1 MIVVEIG
8 DVKMNNKKLTMSDI
22 ANMAGV
28 SKSTVSRYFNGGY
41 VKEETRTILKKVIED
56 HQYEPNA
63 IAQSLKAKHS
73 KTIGIVAP
81 CLDSTTSSRVL
92 MSIDEYLK
100 NKGYTTI
107 IINTNHNELRELT
120 SIEQLWRMNV
130 EGIILLATHVT
141 MAHQKIASKIDIPLI
156 FVAQEFKEGISIL
169 HDDYK
174 AGFTIGNYVSLKGHK
189 HIGYVGVSQK
199 DQAVGVD
206 RKKGVINGLK
216 QNGVNTVDII
226 ETDFTFQK
234 TRQIIKDYLHRR
246 QPTVL
251 ICATDTIALACYK
264 EILAL
269 GLRVPEDISLSGFGG
284 YEISMLLTPELC
296 TIRYDSEKVG
306 IVTGE
311 TILKLI
317 QREEVKKKQLIGYT
331 FIEGKSIKNI
341 T

>member
-1 MIVVEIG
+1 MV
-8 DVKMNNKKLTMSDI
+8 NKKLTMSDI
-22 ANMAGV
+22 ASMAGV

-41 VKEETRTILKKVIED
+41 VKEKTRVVLKKIIED

-63 IAQSLKAKHS
+63 LAKSLKAKHS

-141 MAHQKIASKIDIPLI
+141 MAHQKIASKIDVPLL

-169 HDDYK
+169 NDDYQ
-174 AGFTIGNYVSLKGHK
+174 AGYTIGNYVALKGHK

-206 RKKGVINGLK
+206 RKKGVLAGLQK
-216 QNGVNTVDII
+216 QGVDTVDTI

-234 TRQIIKDYLHRR
+234 TRQVIKEYLQRKK
-246 QPTVL
+246 PTAL
-251 ICATDTIALACYK
+251 ICATDTLALACYK
-264 EILAL
+264 EIQAL
-269 GLRVPEDISLSGFGG
+269 GIKVPEDISLSGFGG

-296 TIRYDSEKVG
+296 TIRFDNEKVG

-311 TILKLI
+311 TILKVL
-317 QREEVKKKQLIGYT
+317 QQEMVEKRQLIGYT
-331 FIEGKSIKNI
+331 FIEGKSIKDI